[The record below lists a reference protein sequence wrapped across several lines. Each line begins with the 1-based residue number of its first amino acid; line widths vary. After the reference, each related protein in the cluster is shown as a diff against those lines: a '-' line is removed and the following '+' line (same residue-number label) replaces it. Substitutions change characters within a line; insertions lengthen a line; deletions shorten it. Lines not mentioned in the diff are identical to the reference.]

1 MDETTPPHTQDEAAW
16 AGRAEEGDL
25 AGAVMGGRRQAATEA
40 LSKLTDSAGLHERL
54 PMMDVIVDR
63 LVRLLTTGLRQFTS
77 HGARINV
84 ADYSIHRFGDV
95 LQSLPERSRIN
106 VADYS
111 IHRFGDV
118 LQSLPERSLI
128 NVAVAEPWDNKL
140 LITADSDMVYAFVDV
155 LLGSPKSAR
164 MFDPSRSYT
173 SIERRLAGRVLDLVA
188 DNLASAFEP
197 ISKVSFKSERLEVNQ
212 EFVVICRE
220 SNPTVMIDLQVDFEC
235 GGGKV
240 RIALPYVTLEPVRK
254 KLVQMFT
261 SEKFGRDPAWERHFH
276 SEVQRTELAITG
288 VLHERIVT
296 LGEVAGWKPGMTISL
311 PISVR
316 KPAARLMCNGVPLYE
331 GEMGQSGGSLA
342 IKVEEATNLE
352 QEFIDALLSD

>member
-1 MDETTPPHTQDEAAW
+1 MDETTPPHSPNEAAW

-25 AGAVMGGRRQAATEA
+25 AGAVMGGRRQAASEA

-77 HGARINV
+77 HGA
-84 ADYSIHRFGDV
+84 
-95 LQSLPERSRIN
+95 RIN

>member
-1 MDETTPPHTQDEAAW
+1 MDETIPPHTQDEAAW

-25 AGAVMGGRRQAATEA
+25 AGAVMGGRRQAASEA

-77 HGARINV
+77 HGA
-84 ADYSIHRFGDV
+84 
-95 LQSLPERSRIN
+95 RIN

>member
-25 AGAVMGGRRQAATEA
+25 AGAVMGGRRQAASEA

-77 HGARINV
+77 HGA
-84 ADYSIHRFGDV
+84 
-95 LQSLPERSRIN
+95 RIN

-296 LGEVAGWKPGMTISL
+296 LGEVAGWRPGMTISL

>member
-1 MDETTPPHTQDEAAW
+1 MDETTPPHSPNEAAW
-16 AGRAEEGDL
+16 AGRTEEGDL
-25 AGAVMGGRRQAATEA
+25 AGAVMGGRRQAASEA

-77 HGARINV
+77 HGA
-84 ADYSIHRFGDV
+84 
-95 LQSLPERSRIN
+95 RIN

>member
-25 AGAVMGGRRQAATEA
+25 AGAVMGGRRQAASEA

-77 HGARINV
+77 HGA
-84 ADYSIHRFGDV
+84 
-95 LQSLPERSRIN
+95 RIN

>member
-1 MDETTPPHTQDEAAW
+1 MDETTSPHSPNEAAW

-25 AGAVMGGRRQAATEA
+25 AGAVMGGRRQAASEA

-77 HGARINV
+77 HGA
-84 ADYSIHRFGDV
+84 
-95 LQSLPERSRIN
+95 RIN

>member
-1 MDETTPPHTQDEAAW
+1 MSEGFEMDETTQRPDPAGAAW
-16 AGRAEEGDL
+16 AEGQAEESSL
-25 AGAVMGGRRQAATEA
+25 AGAVMGAKRLQASEA

-77 HGARINV
+77 HSARINV

-95 LQSLPERSRIN
+95 LQSLP
-106 VADYS
+106 D
-111 IHRFGDV
+111 
-118 LQSLPERSLI
+118 RSLI
-128 NVAVAEPWDNKL
+128 NVAIAEPWDNKL

-220 SNPTVMIDLQVDFEC
+220 SNPTVLIDLQVDFEC

-288 VLHERIVT
+288 VLHERTVT

-316 KPAARLMCNGVPLYE
+316 KPAARLVCNGVPLYE

>member
-77 HGARINV
+77 HGA
-84 ADYSIHRFGDV
+84 
-95 LQSLPERSRIN
+95 RIN